1 MLYQSFFSWLVSQ
14 QLLISLMLIIFVLLA
29 RFGLSLFGARFVYR
43 LVWLAPLAVLVVNL
57 PSTFKPL
64 SDKAI
69 SHYIVTSNTSIATSF
84 NVDWASVYLA
94 ITGLI
99 LVVIASVHFRYVKGL
114 RLKLVKHPTNSMN
127 TLAKVYLSDVIS
139 TPMVVG
145 IFNSKLVLPRD
156 YKKQFNENMLSLIV
170 EHENIHIKRK
180 DNFINTLLLGG
191 AILLWFNPLVWISYA
206 YARCLQE
213 LTCDD
218 QVLANKPIQE
228 HILYSKALVHC
239 AEHKFARLM
248 AFSHY
253 GDKKMMIQRLSNIQY
268 RGKPSVFAKTSLLLI
283 AACLLS
289 GLAFAKQPMKERSD
303 KDHISPTK
311 RVEPLYPNEAAQQGI
326 SGSVVLKY
334 DIDARGNTSNISVMS
349 STPDN
354 MFNKSAQNALAQWQ
368 YEPSKNGFKDILV
381 QLDFKIDAESAKLDL
396 VERIEVLNEVH

>member
-14 QLLISLMLIIFVLLA
+14 QLLISLMLIIFVLSA

-69 SHYIVTSNTSIATSF
+69 SHYIVTSDTSITTSF
-84 NVDWASVYLA
+84 SVDWASVYFT
-94 ITGLI
+94 ITGLM
-99 LVVIASVHFRYVKGL
+99 LVAIASIHFRYVKGL
-114 RLKLVKHPTNSMN
+114 KLAKHPKTTMN
-127 TLAKVYLSDVIS
+127 TPAKVYLSNVIS

-156 YKKQFNENMLSLIV
+156 YKSQFNENMLSLIV

-191 AILLWFNPLVWISYA
+191 AILLWFNPLVWMTYA
-206 YARCLQE
+206 YARRLQE

-218 QVLANKPIQE
+218 QVLANKSIQE

-239 AEHKFARLM
+239 AEHKFARLI

-253 GDKKMMIQRLSNIQY
+253 GDKKMMIQRLSNIQHK
-268 RGKPSVFAKTSLLLI
+268 GNPSVLAKTSLLFI
-283 AACLLS
+283 AACMLS
-289 GLAFAKQPMKERSD
+289 GLAFAKQPMKGGSD
-303 KDHISPTK
+303 KDHISPIK
-311 RVEPLYPNEAAQQGI
+311 RVEPLYPSEAAQQGI
-326 SGSVVLKY
+326 GGSVVLKY
-334 DIDARGNTSNISVMS
+334 DIDARGNTSNISVVS
-349 STPDN
+349 ATPN
-354 MFNKSAQNALAQWQ
+354 SMFNTSAKNALAKWQ
-368 YEPSKNGFKDILV
+368 YEPSKNGFKDLLV
-381 QLDFKIDAESAKLDL
+381 QLDFKIDTESAKLDL
-396 VERIEVLNEVH
+396 VERIEVLNEAH